1 MFPSLSLS
9 IYLSLSL
16 SLSLSTGRPWLPPY
30 WSLGLMQS
38 KYGYQSIDECETA
51 VNGYRDAKIPLETF
65 VSDSQYMVLFRILF
79 PLLFFQLC
87 EVIAQ
92 FWVSERGGLEGKTQS
107 KTPIS
112 GNNETHFFPL
122 CSTLDFFSNK
132 KKNVTGRGPG
142 LHPRQALPAAPHE
155 GLRRQAPRQRP
166 ALGPDPRPRHPRP
179 QRLQALRRRDAC
191 RRLP

>member
-1 MFPSLSLS
+1 
-9 IYLSLSL
+9 
-16 SLSLSTGRPWLPPY
+16 
-30 WSLGLMQS
+30 MQS

-132 KKNVTGRGPG
+132 KKT
-142 LHPRQALPAAPHE
+142 
-155 GLRRQAPRQRP
+155 
-166 ALGPDPRPRHPRP
+166 
-179 QRLQALRRRDAC
+179 
-191 RRLP
+191 